1 MKQDINIA
9 VLGGDARQIFAAER
23 LARYGY
29 TVTTWGLSDYAE
41 GVLAC
46 ETPEEAVRRAHI
58 WLLPL
63 PLSRD
68 NLQLNGTSLTLSAL
82 GDLLHSELVV
92 FCGMPHECF
101 KEACVTCG
109 AKIVDYSQD
118 EIFLLQNA
126 LPTAEGAVAIAMNEM
141 RRTLFGSDALIVGYG
156 RIGKLLA
163 DLLVRMGVHVT
174 VAARKASDLAVAE
187 LHGCKGLL
195 LEREPVTLQYRLPI
209 LKQDFHVIW
218 NTVPSRVI
226 DREILGNLHRNT
238 VLIDLASSPGGID
251 YDAANSLG
259 LKTVIA
265 LSLPGKVAPITAGEI
280 IGNCVN
286 RYLEGGGNGR

>member
-23 LARYGY
+23 LAQCGY
-29 TVTTWGLSDYAE
+29 TVTTWGLCGSAE
-41 GVLAC
+41 GGLAC
-46 ETPEEAVRRAHI
+46 ESPQEALREANV
-58 WLLPL
+58 WLLPI

-68 NLQLNGTSLTLSAL
+68 HLQLNGTSMSMSVLISMLRDGLT
-82 GDLLHSELVV
+82 V
-92 FCGMPHECF
+92 FCGMPSDRF
-101 KEACVTCG
+101 REACDECG

-126 LPTAEGAVAIAMNEM
+126 MPTAEGAVAIAMNEM

-174 VAARKASDLAVAE
+174 VAARKARDIATAE
-187 LHGCKGLL
+187 LHGCRGLL
-195 LEREPVTLQYRLPI
+195 LENDSAEQYCLPI
-209 LKQDFHVIW
+209 LKQNYHVIW
-218 NTVPSRVI
+218 NTVPSPVI
-226 DREILGNLHRNT
+226 GREVLKGLSRST
-238 VLIDLASSPGGID
+238 VLIDLASAPGGID
-251 YDAANSLG
+251 YDAANSFG

-280 IGNCVN
+280 IGNCVI
-286 RYLEGGGNGR
+286 RQFEGGGDGI